1 MSVINQMLKDLE
13 QRDNKSAP
21 VGQIQNASTAV
32 SHSPKTLILVAIIV
46 IVLINSIGIFVWK
59 LYSENQSLKLAANA
73 NFEEKLIKQA
83 KLSSVLSL
91 KPTVVNN
98 KKVTSV
104 NDSSSE
110 QTSKQTSQQETQ
122 VSVVSNTVETL
133 NATKNTELEN
143 AHSRKIGERVE
154 GEQKVNDEK
163 AEVKIA
169 TDNAL
174 FIKNRLSKNR
184 LSTNSL
190 SNNKLSNNSL
200 SKSPVSKSSMAVTR
214 REIRPEDLAAQKM
227 SQAKEAIELNK
238 LEKAERLFEDI
249 LLLKPRDKDARKQLA
264 ALWFGRQDYQAALN
278 LLSQGI
284 VIDGLDSEFRLMKA
298 RIYLSLGEPQQAYQN
313 LKGLAQTKDIEY
325 QLALANTAQQIEN
338 FSAAINA
345 YKVLLVMQ
353 PDVGRWWL
361 GLAVAFDRNSEF
373 EHAIPAYRTALEK
386 GDLSASAVEFSKQR
400 LQELGE

>member
-1 MSVINQMLKDLE
+1 
-13 QRDNKSAP
+13 
-21 VGQIQNASTAV
+21 
-32 SHSPKTLILVAIIV
+32 
-46 IVLINSIGIFVWK
+46 
-59 LYSENQSLKLAANA
+59 
-73 NFEEKLIKQA
+73 
-83 KLSSVLSL
+83 
-91 KPTVVNN
+91 
-98 KKVTSV
+98 
-104 NDSSSE
+104 
-110 QTSKQTSQQETQ
+110 
-122 VSVVSNTVETL
+122 
-133 NATKNTELEN
+133 
-143 AHSRKIGERVE
+143 
-154 GEQKVNDEK
+154 
-163 AEVKIA
+163 
-169 TDNAL
+169 
-174 FIKNRLSKNR
+174 
-184 LSTNSL
+184 
-190 SNNKLSNNSL
+190 
-200 SKSPVSKSSMAVTR
+200 MAVTR

>member
-1 MSVINQMLKDLE
+1 MLKDLE

-122 VSVVSNTVETL
+122 VSVASNTVDTL
-133 NATKNTELEN
+133 NATKNTELEKDY
-143 AHSRKIGERVE
+143 SRKIGERVE
-154 GEQKVNDEK
+154 GEQKVSDEK
-163 AEVKIA
+163 AEVIRA
-169 TDNAL
+169 TDNAS
-174 FIKNRLSKNR
+174 FIKNSLSN
-184 LSTNSL
+184 NSL

-386 GDLSASAVEFSKQR
+386 GDLSASAVEFSKQG